1 MTAPSN
7 AFADPSAEE
16 IMAASNDAMSKPIR
30 FESAF
35 GDVRMV
41 VYQKSLP
48 DGSLASL
55 SEFKGPI
62 DKIDIEYG
70 DKSYDL
76 FPSLRLAIDKHLI
89 LQQTLQQARSIASQL
104 KGGAAEPPRLVG
116 TVTYQGK
123 ECYELELL
131 SKPSAVAAFARAFPD
146 VSGGSLPV
154 KTRLLIEK
162 ETYLMVLRE
171 TRAAD
176 GALQSRLEYK
186 EITSQPDLT
195 DEFFQLPA
203 GIEIKTPTS
212 LAEYVSIMTDAVSP
226 PAGPPVIRPA
236 VPVFKELPKHVV
248 MKPRRK
254 SPEEIRRSHAG
265 GVAPASIGRWR
276 WVALS
281 CNVAIL
287 VILTMLVILRQVKKM
302 RAKTV

>member
-1 MTAPSN
+1 M
-7 AFADPSAEE
+7 
-16 IMAASNDAMSKPIR
+16 
-30 FESAF
+30 
-35 GDVRMV
+35 
-41 VYQKSLP
+41 
-48 DGSLASL
+48 
-55 SEFKGPI
+55 
-62 DKIDIEYG
+62 
-70 DKSYDL
+70 
-76 FPSLRLAIDKHLI
+76 
-89 LQQTLQQARSIASQL
+89 
-104 KGGAAEPPRLVG
+104 
-116 TVTYQGK
+116 
-123 ECYELELL
+123 
-131 SKPSAVAAFARAFPD
+131 AAFARAFPD

-265 GVAPASIGRWR
+265 VGCSCVYRQMALGM
-276 WVALS
+276 LS

-287 VILTMLVILRQVKKM
+287 VILTMLVILRQVKKNGP
-302 RAKTV
+302 KTMCSNSNIRTGRRQSGPIVPDQRIDVEA